1 MTWKNLLLIVAIL
14 GAILCT
20 VFSLAGY
27 FGGFELWLELTVHF
41 RLQYLV
47 LSLILLVILALYRRG
62 KWCLLCL
69 FCISLNAVE
78 VVPWYIN
85 NSDGAI
91 SPSAETVEVMQS
103 NILSSNQ
110 NYAQFIDLIKAEK
123 PQILVVQEL
132 NPSWAKELEKIR
144 DILPYD
150 FILPQ
155 ENNFGM
161 GIYSTFPLE
170 NQSTKWLTA
179 QVPELSADVE
189 IAGKKINLTAIHPV
203 PPINESYFYLRNQQ
217 LEETSKYLRQ
227 RDELKIVLGDF
238 NLTMWSPIY
247 RKFIRNTGL
256 VNTRLGFGVLPTWPT
271 NLLPLRIPLDHC
283 LVSPEINVTKIEV
296 GKNVG
301 SDHLPLIAKLVI
313 S

>member
-1 MTWKNLLLIVAIL
+1 MNWKNLLLFLAIL

-20 VFSLAGY
+20 IFSLAGY

-47 LSLILLVILALYRRG
+47 LSLILLVILAIYRRG
-62 KWCLLCL
+62 RWCLLCL
-69 FCISLNAVE
+69 FCLSLNAAE
-78 VVPWYIN
+78 IVPWYLN
-85 NSDGAI
+85 QSDVTI
-91 SPSAETVEVMQS
+91 SPSAETIKVMQS
-103 NILSSNQ
+103 NIFSSNQ
-110 NYAQFIDLIKAEK
+110 NYEELINLIEERK

-132 NPSWAKELEKIR
+132 NSDWVEELEKIK
-144 DILPYD
+144 DILPHS

-161 GIYSTFPLE
+161 GIYSIFPLE

-179 QVPELSADVE
+179 QIPELSADVE

-247 RKFIRNTGL
+247 RKFTRKTGL
-256 VNTRLGFGVLPTWPT
+256 VNARLGFGVLPTWPT
-271 NLLPLRIPLDHC
+271 NILPLRIPLDHC
-283 LVSPEINVTKIEV
+283 LVSPEIIVTKIEV
-296 GKNVG
+296 GENVG
-301 SDHLPLIAKLVI
+301 SDHLPLIAKLAI